1 MRSPNYDKYPATRT
15 EGALFHGWDAIRD
28 ALGRERKG
36 PLAVDWYAGVHESE
50 MTEGLLPGFSRI
62 IRMRDLMKPEAEIR
76 RMTDPF
82 MTDDVLFGYVTNLRM
97 PDFFDAEKLS
107 AVRAELETAGEDVL
121 ILGPG
126 AALVAP
132 AHAVLAYADMA
143 RWEIQQRFRRHEVCG
158 LGVDNR
164 EDPVSIQYKR
174 GLFIDWRVLD
184 YYKDTLFARVDWW
197 IDTNAAGDPKMISRE
212 TFFRGIDKTARKPFR
227 VVPFF
232 DPAPWG
238 GQWMKDVC
246 DLDREVPN
254 FGWCFDCVPEENSLL
269 LEVEGVKFELPSN
282 DLILLRAR
290 EVLGAPV
297 EARFGKDF
305 PIRFDFLDTMGGGN
319 LSLQVHPTT
328 QFIREQFGM
337 PYTQDESYY
346 LLDAQPD
353 AVVYLGLKKGVDR
366 VQMIEDLRAAQ
377 RGELVFDAEKY
388 VNKIPAK
395 KHDHY
400 LIPGGT
406 IHCSGAGSMVL
417 EISSTPNIFTFKLWD
432 WGRLGLDGKPRPINV
447 ERGSRVIQWERDTDY
462 VEAHLANHFSDVAEG
477 EGWKEI
483 KTGLHPNEF
492 IETRRTSFSVPVT
505 FRTEN
510 SVHVLNLVEG
520 EEAVVESPDGRFEPF
535 VVHYAETFI
544 IPASVEEYT
553 VRPCGLSE
561 GKTCMTIRA
570 SVRFNA

>member
-15 EGALFHGWDAIRD
+15 EGALFHGWEAIRE
-28 ALGRERKG
+28 ALDRERRG
-36 PLAVDWYAGVHESE
+36 PLAVDWYAGVHEAE
-50 MTEGLLPGFSRI
+50 ITEGLLPGFSRI

-97 PDFFDAEKLS
+97 PDFFDAEKLA

-121 ILGPG
+121 ILGTG

-132 AHAVLAYADMA
+132 QHAVLAYADMA

-290 EVLGAPV
+290 EETRVFVTDVV
-297 EARFGKDF
+297 EFLVDERLDVAF
-305 PIRFDFLDTMGGGN
+305 P
-319 LSLQVHPTT
+319 
-328 QFIREQFGM
+328 
-337 PYTQDESYY
+337 
-346 LLDAQPD
+346 
-353 AVVYLGLKKGVDR
+353 
-366 VQMIEDLRAAQ
+366 
-377 RGELVFDAEKY
+377 LVFVHLVETD
-388 VNKIPAK
+388 
-395 KHDHY
+395 HD
-400 LIPGGT
+400 T
-406 IHCSGAGSMVL
+406 C
-417 EISSTPNIFTFKLWD
+417 
-432 WGRLGLDGKPRPINV
+432 LDGIAEFVV
-447 ERGSRVIQWERDTDY
+447 ERGRETLHRGGQVDVGVDERRDVRPEVPDGFLQAAVILAEVAFAQDQVRQNRVGLEADGVVGAHQFVRVVEMLGQEAEDEVACDVVVQGIDGHLPDEIQRARVFHGDADDPVPQVVHGE
-462 VEAHLANHFSDVAEG
+462 EG
-477 EGWKEI
+477 LGA
-483 KTGLHPNEF
+483 G
-492 IETRRTSFSVPVT
+492 
-505 FRTEN
+505 FRT
-510 SVHVLNLVEG
+510 LVFGGDE
-520 EEAVVESPDGRFEPF
+520 
-535 VVHYAETFI
+535 
-544 IPASVEEYT
+544 
-553 VRPCGLSE
+553 
-561 GKTCMTIRA
+561 
-570 SVRFNA
+570 